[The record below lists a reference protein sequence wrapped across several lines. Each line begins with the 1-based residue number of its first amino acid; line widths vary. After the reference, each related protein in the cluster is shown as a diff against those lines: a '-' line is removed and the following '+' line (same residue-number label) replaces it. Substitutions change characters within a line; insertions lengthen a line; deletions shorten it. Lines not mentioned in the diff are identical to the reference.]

1 MKKHPENKGR
11 SPAEPVKKEKKPLPE
26 VKKKP
31 AQKDKPGEKRG
42 DNNETIGIP

>member
-11 SPAEPVKKEKKPLPE
+11 SPATPVKKEHKPRPPE
-26 VKKKP
+26 KKKNTP
-31 AQKDKPGEKRG
+31 KDKPGEKRG